1 MNSPAISVILPFFN
15 AEKTLNKALS
25 SISGQTLSN
34 FECLLIDNISED
46 QSREIARRWTL
57 YDSRFLL
64 LTEKRQGVAFA
75 SNTGSKHSRAQYIAR
90 MDADDVA
97 YPERLKKQAYF
108 LDRYQEYGAVAGF
121 AKYIN
126 HTGEKNGFRKY
137 VEWNN
142 SVVTHEELLKN
153 RFIDSPVIN
162 PTAMWR
168 REIAEKHGMYRSG
181 DFPEDYELWLRWL
194 HGGVKICKI
203 PTMVLEWHD
212 YGNRLTRN
220 HPNYSDEAFYH
231 IKTHYLVQWLEQNN
245 PFHPTVLVW
254 GASRI
259 SRARAGLLESYGIRI
274 SAYIDIKRTR
284 QLNKDVIYYQDL
296 PDPGQNFILV
306 YVRQWHAKPKIHDFL
321 VQRGYEE
328 GKDFLFVS

>member
-1 MNSPAISVILPFFN
+1 
-15 AEKTLNKALS
+15 
-25 SISGQTLSN
+25 
-34 FECLLIDNISED
+34 
-46 QSREIARRWTL
+46 
-57 YDSRFLL
+57 
-64 LTEKRQGVAFA
+64 
-75 SNTGSKHSRAQYIAR
+75 
-90 MDADDVA
+90 
-97 YPERLKKQAYF
+97 
-108 LDRYQEYGAVAGF
+108 
-121 AKYIN
+121 
-126 HTGEKNGFRKY
+126 
-137 VEWNN
+137 
-142 SVVTHEELLKN
+142 
-153 RFIDSPVIN
+153 
-162 PTAMWR
+162 
-168 REIAEKHGMYRSG
+168 RSG

-296 PDPGQNFILV
+296 PDPGKNFILV

-321 VQRGYEE
+321 VQRGYKE
-328 GKDFLFVS
+328 GKDFLFIS